1 MSHRLNV
8 ITFSLIQRYDYDI
21 RKWIHK
27 MDIDHRTVMNMYS
40 HIKTT
45 VKSETYTHYDIEEV
59 SD

>member
-1 MSHRLNV
+1 
-8 ITFSLIQRYDYDI
+8 
-21 RKWIHK
+21 

-45 VKSETYTHYDIEEV
+45 VKSETCTHYDIEEI

>member
-1 MSHRLNV
+1 
-8 ITFSLIQRYDYDI
+8 
-21 RKWIHK
+21 

-45 VKSETYTHYDIEEV
+45 VKSETYTHYDIEEI